1 MSTRLDEG
9 GMQEQTDGQ
18 LVARARKGDLS
29 AFETIVERHR
39 AAVVAVAAA
48 RLGSLA
54 DVEDVAQ
61 DAFVQA
67 YFRLHQLRKPEA
79 LLPWLRRLTDRLAV
93 TRLRGRREEAVE
105 PASLERLRAARAGAD
120 GGRHEGEATEA
131 LAGLP
136 TAMRQTVALTYLA
149 GYTCAEAAAL
159 LGVREGTV
167 KSRLSRARAMMKEV
181 IEMAGEEPGKG
192 KAGDEFARETVE
204 RLMREARR
212 LLESGK
218 IEAAGERAE
227 EVLDMQARADLDSG
241 GDFTHLHFDEE
252 AVRISGLAYREK
264 RRRDCEANAEQ
275 YGYRLDDLDWELA
288 DVDVLSQT
296 LGKPAG
302 EGKDVWG
309 IPLSR
314 EQITM
319 LDARD
324 VCRRLRCSPQVLADW
339 VERGCPA
346 LRCWPF
352 VRFDWERVK
361 QWLKDNEIEGW
372 PRESDDDVDRP
383 IRLLLRAVER
393 GELTA
398 KKAEGVLEGLEL
410 A

>member
-1 MSTRLDEG
+1 MR
-9 GMQEQTDGQ
+9 QETDAE
-18 LVARARKGDLS
+18 LVARTRDGDLS
-29 AFETIVERHR
+29 AFEAIVDRHR
-39 AAVVAVAAA
+39 AALVGLAAG

-54 DVEDVAQ
+54 DAEDVAQ
-61 DAFVQA
+61 EAFVQA

-79 LLPWLRRLTDRLAV
+79 LPAWLRRLTDRLALM
-93 TRLRGRREEAVE
+93 RLRRRREEPVE
-105 PASLERLRAARAGAD
+105 PARVEQMQGGSAASAEGSVDELLGRLPD
-120 GGRHEGEATEA
+120 G
-131 LAGLP
+131 
-136 TAMRQTVALTYLA
+136 MRQAVALTCLA
-149 GYTCAEAAAL
+149 GYTSGEAAAL
-159 LGVREGTV
+159 LGVKEGTV
-167 KSRLSRARAMMKEV
+167 RSRLSRARAMLKEV

-192 KAGDEFARETVE
+192 KAEEKFTRETVE

-218 IEAAGERAE
+218 VEAAGERAE
-227 EVLDMQARADLDSG
+227 EVLEMQARADLDSG

-252 AVRISGLAYREK
+252 AARISGLAYRER

-275 YGYRLDDLDWELA
+275 YGYRLGDLDWKLA
-288 DVDVLSQT
+288 DVDVLCET
-296 LGKPAG
+296 LGKPVG
-302 EGKDVWG
+302 QGKDVWG

-314 EQITM
+314 ERITM

-324 VCRRLRCSPQVLADW
+324 VWRRLRCSPQVLAEW

-361 QWLKDNEIEGW
+361 QWLRENRIDEW

-383 IRLLLRAVER
+383 MRLLLKAVER

-398 KKAEGVLEGLEL
+398 KKAEGILEGLEL